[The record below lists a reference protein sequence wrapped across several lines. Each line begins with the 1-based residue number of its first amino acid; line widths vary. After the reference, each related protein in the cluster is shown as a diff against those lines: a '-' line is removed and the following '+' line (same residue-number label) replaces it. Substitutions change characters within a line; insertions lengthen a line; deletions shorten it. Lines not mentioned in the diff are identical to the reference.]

1 MERHT
6 IDIDTLDN
14 YGGVNFELPVGED
27 FADNLLQ
34 KELFNDSYIEKVKE
48 ENINPIIDYEKHIFY
63 PAYLTSDIYFH
74 PKTDEWI
81 NIRANEFGDNQVLVD
96 LERPVRGQ
104 TNDLDAYAD
113 DVHTIRFNIYLRRR
127 DADENGDYGEWNTS
141 DEQYWNRWDG
151 NGTPDENGVKRNKV
165 LDNERST
172 ENYGDLLGYMGFN
185 DADIFYQKNRVKK
198 TFLRISIYDSP
209 KRQSQRLLYYSTLF
223 LDSNVLYKKYTKLS
237 NAGFPVD
244 EATDE
249 FLKPLV
255 YESNRDTDG
264 DTLIG
269 EVKDSD
275 LLTTTFTCTSK
286 YDDSA
291 SSDGFYL
298 YLFNTIVKPG
308 ECTRLYMKV
317 ELNNAK
323 YGKSIP
329 LMCPRNLTS
338 SGVKYQ
344 TSSYTGETIPSTLP
358 IPIKNELFPEDFTKT
373 YTKDGETQYYVDIN
387 EMYENLYI
395 PIFVRY
401 NNKKCRFEW
410 YIVDNTSCG
419 GDRVINLYEP
429 RINKLKDQQNNG

>member
-1 MERHT
+1 MVTTLKKVRIIYVNEIMERRT

-63 PAYLTSDIYFH
+63 PAYLTKNIFVNNDG
-74 PKTDEWI
+74 EWLI
-81 NIRANEFGDNQVLVD
+81 DDRDLGDNQVFAKLSASRKD
-96 LERPVRGQ
+96 
-104 TNDLDAYAD
+104 NDLDAYAG
-113 DVHTIRFNIYLRRR
+113 DVNSIRFNVFLRRR

-141 DEQYWNRWDG
+141 DQEYWNRW
-151 NGTPDENGVKRNKV
+151 NGTLDASGNRVV
-165 LDNERST
+165 DNERST
-172 ENYGDLLGYMGFN
+172 KYYGDLLGYMGFN
-185 DADIFYQKNRVKK
+185 DSDVFYQKNSLKK

-209 KRQSQRLLYYSTLF
+209 QRQSQRLLYYSTLF
-223 LDSNVLYKKYTKLS
+223 LDSNVIYKKYTNLS
-237 NAGFPVD
+237 GKGLP
-244 EATDE
+244 TDSDTGE
-249 FLKPLV
+249 FLTPLV
-255 YESNRDTDG
+255 YQPVTSGVQEK
-264 DTLIG
+264 
-269 EVKDSD
+269 E

-286 YDDSA
+286 YDDTA
-291 SSDGFYL
+291 CSDGFYL
-298 YLFNTIVKPG
+298 YLFNTMVKTG

-323 YGKSIP
+323 FGKSVP
-329 LMCPRNLTS
+329 LMCPRNNKQQQQN
-338 SGVKYQ
+338 GVNA
-344 TSSYTGETIPSTLP
+344 TLP
-358 IPIKNELFPEDFTKT
+358 FPIENRSFPEDFTKT
-373 YTKDGETQYYVDIN
+373 YTNPNDGETQYYVDIN
-387 EMYENLYI
+387 EMYESLYI